1 MCLRSF
7 PRLMLLVALLAP
19 PIGLTALAAS
29 LPQSGPS
36 PTETGIDLNARS
48 LSRQIH
54 EDGAE
59 ATVRTLDTHRA
70 WPRLRRAVAAGWD
83 GWIELVPDLIAHTD
97 DATARQLR
105 TALRQALPRNPHA
118 VLSVLDPGNGPLL
131 GAGALCT
138 PHGMPVR
145 WARDSMRA
153 ISAEHDIH
161 LTHQV
166 NDCLA
171 ALSAS
176 TTATGKANSGT

>member
-1 MCLRSF
+1 MRLRSF

-29 LPQSGPS
+29 LPQPGTS
-36 PTETGIDLNARS
+36 TETGLDLSARG
-48 LSRQIH
+48 LARQIH

-138 PHGMPVR
+138 AHGMPAR
-145 WARDSMRA
+145 WARDSIRA
-153 ISAEHDIH
+153 IGAEHDIH

-176 TTATGKANSGT
+176 STTGTANSGT

>member
-1 MCLRSF
+1 MRLRSF

-29 LPQSGPS
+29 LPQPGTI
-36 PTETGIDLNARS
+36 TETSLDLNARS

-97 DATARQLR
+97 DATTRQLR

-138 PHGMPVR
+138 PHGMPAR
-145 WARDSMRA
+145 WTRDSIHA

-166 NDCLA
+166 NDCLT

-176 TTATGKANSGT
+176 TATGTANSGT